1 MTCAVDKQRAIVVGN
16 SDGIGLAVT
25 RRLLDDG
32 WTVAGLSRSSSPLTS
47 SGYEHH
53 RADVTDVGYRE
64 VLAGALD
71 TLGGVEAC
79 IYAAGI
85 GDFFDVDDL
94 AAQTRALEVNL
105 VGAARTMEVVVPS
118 MARAGAGH
126 VVGLS
131 SLADVAPSAEA
142 PGYAAGKAGLS
153 SYLLG
158 LGGALRPH
166 GVRVSVV
173 RFGFVDTKMA
183 KARVK
188 PMMLSVDQAADVVLD
203 CLRTRAAVVS
213 RPRRMAA
220 LARTAGVVLNMRAR
234 R

>member
-1 MTCAVDKQRAIVVGN
+1 MTAAVGKRRAIVVGN

-32 WTVAGLSRSSSPLTS
+32 WTVAGLSRSNSRLTCA
-47 SGYEHH
+47 GYCHH

-64 VLAGALD
+64 VLAEALD
-71 TLGGVEAC
+71 TLGGVEVC

-85 GDFFDVDDL
+85 GDFFAVEDL

-105 VGAARTMEVVVPS
+105 IGAARTTEVVVPS
-118 MARAGAGH
+118 MVRARAGH

-131 SLADVAPSAEA
+131 SLADVAASPEA

-153 SYLLG
+153 AYLLG
-158 LGGALRPH
+158 LRGALRAH
-166 GVRVSVV
+166 GVQVSVV

-183 KARVK
+183 KAQVK

-213 RPRRMAA
+213 RPRRMAM
-220 LARTAGVVLNMRAR
+220 LARTAGAVLNSRAR